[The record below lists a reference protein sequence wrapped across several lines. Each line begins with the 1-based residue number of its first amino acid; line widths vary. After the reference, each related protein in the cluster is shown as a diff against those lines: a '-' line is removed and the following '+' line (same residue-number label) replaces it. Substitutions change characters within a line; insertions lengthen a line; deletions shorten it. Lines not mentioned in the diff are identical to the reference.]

1 MGGTYCHGSTLTK
14 PRMPAMLGI
23 GVPALMGA
31 ITLLLSLSIHNVEEG
46 HVGVY
51 YRGGALLPNM
61 TEAGFNVMIPLVTR
75 MEQVQITIQ
84 TDEVREIPCGTRG
97 GVMTQFDKV
106 EVVNQLSRAS
116 VYDTVKKY
124 GTNYDKTWIF
134 DKVHHEMNQFC
145 SQHTLQEVYID
156 KFEFVDDRLREAL
169 QKDCSDYGTGIEIIA
184 VRVTKPKIPDS
195 IRRNYEEI
203 EAQKKQFE
211 IAVERQRVVEK
222 EAETERRRAKIE
234 AEKVAEVASIRK
246 QQEIMEQEGSRNI
259 SSIMD
264 AMHLAKER
272 AIADAHAYRLK
283 QEAEA
288 NNLLLTKDYLEY
300 MRAMAIA
307 NQTKIYFG
315 DKIPSMFSW
324 GMPAAGSEELR
335 VG

>member
-1 MGGTYCHGSTLTK
+1 MG
-14 PRMPAMLGI
+14 
-23 GVPALMGA
+23 
-31 ITLLLSLSIHNVEEG
+31 
-46 HVGVY
+46 
-51 YRGGALLPNM
+51 
-61 TEAGFNVMIPLVTR
+61 
-75 MEQVQITIQ
+75 
-84 TDEVREIPCGTRG
+84 
-97 GVMTQFDKV
+97 
-106 EVVNQLSRAS
+106 
-116 VYDTVKKY
+116 
-124 GTNYDKTWIF
+124 
-134 DKVHHEMNQFC
+134 
-145 SQHTLQEVYID
+145 
-156 KFEFVDDRLREAL
+156 
-169 QKDCSDYGTGIEIIA
+169 
-184 VRVTKPKIPDS
+184 
-195 IRRNYEEI
+195 
-203 EAQKKQFE
+203 
-211 IAVERQRVVEK
+211 RQRVVEK
-222 EAETERRRAKIE
+222 EAETDRRRAKIE